1 MTEIQI
7 TKMIQKMLRDKN
19 QKELASEFGVNQV
32 DISNAL
38 KGSFNHKLLDALNIQ
53 KIITYKRGG

>member
-7 TKMIQKMLRDKN
+7 TKMIKKMLRDKS
-19 QKELASEFGVNQV
+19 QKELARELGVNQV

-38 KGSFNHKLLDALNIQ
+38 KCSFNHKLLDAIDVK
-53 KIITYKRGG
+53 KIITYKKGG

>member
-1 MTEIQI
+1 MTELQI
-7 TKMIQKMLRDKN
+7 TKIIQKMLRNKS
-19 QKELASEFGVNQV
+19 QKELASELGVNQV

-38 KGSFNHKLLDALNIQ
+38 KGSFNHKLLDAINVK